1 MSKSYEELTFVDDF
15 MFCKIM
21 TSRPDL
27 CKELLELVL
36 DIKIKEINFPESQKS
51 IEHTYNGKGIRL
63 DVYVDDDEGTV
74 YDLEMQAVVKRE
86 LPKRMRYYQR
96 A

>member
-1 MSKSYEELTFVDDF
+1 MRKKGLWLSKSYEELTFVDDF

-51 IEHTYNGKGIRL
+51 IEHTYNGK
-63 DVYVDDDEGTV
+63 VDRKFYRD
-74 YDLEMQAVVKRE
+74 K
-86 LPKRMRYYQR
+86 
-96 A
+96 